1 MSLNDILLS
10 ATYLGLIVVGAIQF
24 PLSRD
29 YFTPY
34 AQDVDMFDTYDT
46 VLRDIAD
53 RLAPSWARRAHS
65 SASVV
70 TVVRRWLPASVLPAA
85 VVLVHGQPPAWCWT
99 WHPSHDDVTRRQS
112 ICRRRTACLEQPSSC
127 HPWTVIR
134 HCRCQSSE
142 SCWMLI
148 TRLFV

>member
-53 RLAPSWARRAHS
+53 RLAPS
-65 SASVV
+65 
-70 TVVRRWLPASVLPAA
+70 
-85 VVLVHGQPPAWCWT
+85 
-99 WHPSHDDVTRRQS
+99 
-112 ICRRRTACLEQPSSC
+112 
-127 HPWTVIR
+127 
-134 HCRCQSSE
+134 
-142 SCWMLI
+142 
-148 TRLFV
+148 